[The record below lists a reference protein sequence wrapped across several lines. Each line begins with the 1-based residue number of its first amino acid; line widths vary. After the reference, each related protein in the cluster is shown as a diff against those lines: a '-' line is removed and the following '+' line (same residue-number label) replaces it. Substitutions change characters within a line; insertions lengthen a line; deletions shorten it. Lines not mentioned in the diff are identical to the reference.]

1 MSVKILLPVLISFLL
16 MSSYSEAGIMLDKVV
31 AIVNKEVITWS
42 ELYKAMEF
50 EAPEHV
56 KAMKSEDKR
65 KFFKE
70 NEHTYLE
77 NLVDARLQLQEA
89 VRAGM
94 GVSESEIDRTIA
106 DIKLK
111 YSLSDE
117 KFREAIEKEGMPFK
131 EYRKKLGEQIIISRI
146 VEQEVRS
153 KVVVTDKEIDEYIKN
168 SKDPQGVSEGYDLS
182 HIFFARSTDAEKKAA
197 DVYKMLKEGG
207 NFIEIAFKHSEDGS
221 SKAGG
226 HLGFIKKSELSPEFA
241 RVVSGMN
248 RGDLSQPFASAN
260 GWHILRLNDKVEV
273 KSQQDVRDVI
283 RKKLL
288 EQKTMKE
295 YKDWTR
301 SLREHSYIEIKD

>member
-89 VRAGM
+89 ARAGM
-94 GVSESEIDRTIA
+94 GVSESEIDRTIT
-106 DIKLK
+106 DIKSK

-131 EYRKKLGEQIIISRI
+131 EYRKKLGEQIILSRI

-153 KVVVTDKEIDEYIKN
+153 KVVVTEKEIDEYIKN

-182 HIFFARSTDAEKKAA
+182 HIFFAKSPDAEKKAA
-197 DVYKMLKEGG
+197 DVYKMLKEGA
-207 NFIEIAFKHSEDGS
+207 NFIEVAFKYSEDGS
-221 SKAGG
+221 SKTGG
-226 HLGFIKKSELSPEFA
+226 HLGFIKKNELSADFLK
-241 RVVSGMN
+241 VVLPMN
-248 RGDLSQPFASAN
+248 RGDVSQPFASDN
-260 GWHILRLNDKVEV
+260 GLHILKLNDKVEV
-273 KSQQDVRDVI
+273 KSQQDVRDGI

-295 YKDWTR
+295 YKDWAR